1 MGLLRYRTP
10 SGELRAWTLREII
23 QGRPINRP
31 THPMLVFF
39 PIAFWVG
46 ALAFDVLS
54 RLGLTG
60 GPLTATWTIGGGL
73 GVAAFAILTGTVD
86 RSLMRPGSRIRKV
99 ATRHMI
105 LQLTASAVF
114 ALDLI
119 VRWSGRHLDKAK
131 PLWIALDAVGTV
143 VVILGGDV
151 GGQMVFK
158 MGHRVGERDAGA
170 AAQGPAETADEAAP
184 LG

>member
-1 MGLLRYRTP
+1 GPFRRRTRVVRPDRIQKGNYRRRRRACENTALRPGWGRDEMGLFRYRTP
-10 SGELRAWTLREII
+10 SGEVRPWTLREII

-99 ATRHMI
+99 ATR
-105 LQLTASAVF
+105 
-114 ALDLI
+114 
-119 VRWSGRHLDKAK
+119 
-131 PLWIALDAVGTV
+131 
-143 VVILGGDV
+143 
-151 GGQMVFK
+151 
-158 MGHRVGERDAGA
+158 
-170 AAQGPAETADEAAP
+170 
-184 LG
+184 